1 MSKQFFFFTRKVT
14 VKKVDDK
21 GNPIPVTI
29 SVEKEVDGVKT
40 QVEEPIPGQFVTEEK
55 LVTDSFNL
63 QKVVRT
69 HTLEDERVVALLD
82 DGHEETQKNPTLK
95 NPNKRGPITKADI
108 IEEKTRVWVQS
119 EIVILKEEA
128 EEFYEALAQVTT

>member
-1 MSKQFFFFTRKVT
+1 MTKQFFFFTRKVI
-14 VKKVDDK
+14 VKKLDDN
-21 GNPIPVTI
+21 GDPILVTL
-29 SVEKEVDGVKT
+29 SVEKEIDGIKT
-40 QVEEPIPGQFVTEEK
+40 QTEEAIPGKFVTEEK
-55 LVTDSFNL
+55 TVLDSFNL
-63 QKVVRT
+63 QKVIRT
-69 HTLEDERVVALLD
+69 HTLEDGRVVALLD

-128 EEFYEALAQVTT
+128 EEFYEALAQVTM